1 MNQDKSL
8 IKLSDFEEIFN
19 EKATEY
25 FKSCYQKYNFEFEA
39 LNNETQE
46 KFCVE
51 IIEKLLHQEIPR
63 SGEHRKDSWEKG
75 WGENYDAL
83 YSQKEFKKKALIPK
97 YFRKENKIL
106 RWRSKFIKPIAPDF
120 EYNSLGILL
129 DWVFDKYAREAKHIY
144 EFGCGPGHN
153 ILRCMEVNSGAIFWG
168 LDWAESSQRII
179 RGLRESHN
187 FKNLN
192 AVNFDYF
199 NPNFE
204 FNIMKKSLVYTVAS
218 LEQVGEKWNF
228 FIEYLLEQK
237 PDICVHIE
245 PIEEVLDQDNLI
257 DYLSIKYFEKRDYL
271 SGFLSGLRA
280 LERESR
286 IVIDSVIRTHIGS
299 FFIEGYTI
307 VIWRP
312 VLPP

>member
-1 MNQDKSL
+1 VAQDKSC

-19 EKATEY
+19 DKATKY
-25 FKSCYQKYNFEFEA
+25 FKSCYKKYNFEFNILSKES
-39 LNNETQE
+39 QE
-46 KFCVE
+46 RLCID
-51 IIEKLLHQEIPR
+51 IIEKLLSEEITR
-63 SGEHRKDSWEKG
+63 SGEHRKEQWESG
-75 WGENYDAL
+75 WGENYDDL
-83 YSQKEFKKKALIPK
+83 SLQKELDKTALIPK

-106 RWRSKFIKPIAPDF
+106 RWRSNFIKPIESDF

-153 ILRCMEVNSGAIFWG
+153 LLRCMEVNHEATYWG
-168 LDWAESSQRII
+168 LDWAESSQKII
-179 RGLRESHN
+179 RKLSKSPN
-187 FKNLN
+187 FKSLN
-192 AVNFDYF
+192 AANFDYF

-204 FNIMKKSLVYTVAS
+204 FDIEKESLVYTVAS
-218 LEQVGEKWNF
+218 LEQVGERWKSF
-228 FIEYLLEQK
+228 LEYLIEQA
-237 PDICVHIE
+237 PNRCLHIE